1 MIDHNPP
8 HDPYE
13 PDIIQ
18 VFRFEAHDGLPER
31 WSWDVT
37 FASPHEGLNQEGTE
51 PTLAKALFCVSC
63 AIENARDAQR
73 ADQAMGCE

>member
-1 MIDHNPP
+1 MTAYDPP

-13 PDIIQ
+13 PDMIQ

-37 FASPHEGLNQEGTE
+37 FVSPHEGLNQEGYE
-51 PTLAKALFCVSC
+51 PSLTKALLQVSLV
-63 AIENARDAQR
+63 IMNAQDARR
-73 ADQAMGCE
+73 ADLEAGCE